1 MTVTFEDIDMG
12 VRYTHSNG
20 RTLEVVGEQDS
31 GEWFCCE
38 GNGDDSECYAQGYS
52 ERDGD
57 ADVMTD
63 TEGNEVARL
72 EGEADW
78 EQWAE
83 KMLA

>member
-1 MTVTFEDIDMG
+1 MAKVSFDDAAMEDG
-12 VRYTHSNG
+12 ETKLVHENG
-20 RTLEVVGEQDS
+20 RTLELAGEQSD
-31 GEWFCCE
+31 GEWFACD
-38 GNGDDSECYAQGYS
+38 GDDCFAQGYYVR
-52 ERDGD
+52 EGD
-57 ADVMTD
+57 VDVMTD

>member
-1 MTVTFEDIDMG
+1 V
-12 VRYTHSNG
+12 
-20 RTLEVVGEQDS
+20 
-31 GEWFCCE
+31 
-38 GNGDDSECYAQGYS
+38 
-52 ERDGD
+52 
-57 ADVMTD
+57 DVMTD